1 MGIFSALGHLSGLNP
16 NNWLTKA
23 IGGTDSGLSSALG
36 GIWNNIS
43 GAQGMA
49 NFNAKEAQK
58 NRDWQEYM
66 SNTAMQRQMEDIK
79 AAGLNP
85 TLMMGSGGGGAS
97 VPNGTAASGTQSG
110 ANPIGAITSAISDI
124 GLLASHKRNIDADSN
139 LKENTAGKTQIEMN
153 GIEIDNKYK
162 DARNQLQL
170 MLMSTNND
178 KAKAEINK
186 VLSETSK
193 IQKEISKMDDEIA
206 ILKAEGKIKEAETK
220 TKTRNRRAYATLEM
234 IESGT
239 RSIGN
244 IVGAVKGTSALPT
257 TGNFNSNSVSWI
269 R

>member
-1 MGIFSALGHLSGLNP
+1 MSLLSALNGLSGLNP

-23 IGGTDSGLSSALG
+23 IGGTDSGLGSAIG

-49 NFNAKEAQK
+49 EFNASEAQK
-58 NRDWQEYM
+58 NRDWQEHM
-66 SNTAMQRQMEDIK
+66 SNTAMQRQMADIK

-97 VPNGTAASGTQSG
+97 VPNGATASATQSG
-110 ANPIGAITSAISDI
+110 ANPIGAITSAISEI
-124 GLLASHKRNIDADSN
+124 GLLASQKRNIDADSN
-139 LKENTAGKTQIEMN
+139 LKEKTAGKTQIEMN

-162 DARNQLQL
+162 DARNQLEL
-170 MLMSTNND
+170 MLMNTNNN
-178 KAKAEINK
+178 KAKTEINK
-186 VLSETSK
+186 ILSETSQ
-193 IQKEISKMDDEIA
+193 IQKQISKMDDEIA
-206 ILKAEGKIKEAETK
+206 LLKAEGRIKEAEAK
-220 TKTRNRRAYATLEM
+220 TKERNRRAYATLEM